1 LLALACYWPCLRG
14 GFVWD
19 DAAHVTRPEL
29 QPAAGLWRIWSDLH
43 ATQQYY
49 PLLHSAF
56 WIEHRMWG
64 DATLG
69 YHLTNVLLH
78 AAAAPLL
85 VVALRHLNVRGAF
98 LAGLVFTVHPVCVE
112 SVAWISEQK
121 NTLSLVLYLLSALT
135 YLRFEGSR
143 GQPAGA
149 RAYFLASLLFAMA
162 LLTKTVTATLP
173 AALLV
178 VSWWRRGRLSWRRD
192 VLPLLPWFVV
202 AAASGLFTAW
212 VERRI
217 VGAEGSGFDL
227 TLAQRCLLAGRVT
240 WFYLGKILWP
250 THLSFV
256 YPRWDAGSEAGG
268 WAGYLAAAVL
278 LTAALALLARR
289 RRGPLAAWLFF
300 VGSLFPALGFLNVF
314 PFLFSYVADH
324 FQYLA
329 SIGIIT
335 AASAGT
341 ARLLGRTTS
350 SVRRCGWGLAAAGV
364 GVLAVLSNA
373 QSRTYADAP
382 TLYRATLAQNPGS
395 WLAHNNL
402 GVWEEGRGELGN
414 AAAEYAQ
421 AIRLRGGYEE
431 AQANL
436 GGVLMKLG
444 RLDEATPHLRE
455 ALRLRPDVVG
465 AHEDLANAL
474 SRTPG
479 GLDEAVLQY
488 REALRM
494 DPGFAAGHNNLG
506 NTLLG
511 TPATLDQ
518 AAAQFEEALRLD
530 PGYAEAHNNLG
541 IALGAQGRR
550 DEAVAQYREALRL
563 KPDFAEI
570 HFNIAMALLN
580 RPGKSGEAE
589 AELEAFLRVRPGDE
603 AARRILGE
611 LRASRR

>member
-1 LLALACYWPCLRG
+1 MADPPLVRVSALGRGLRG
-14 GFVWD
+14 
-19 DAAHVTRPEL
+19 R
-29 QPAAGLWRIWSDLH
+29 R
-43 ATQQYY
+43 
-49 PLLHSAF
+49 
-56 WIEHRMWG
+56 
-64 DATLG
+64 LG
-69 YHLTNVLLH
+69 
-78 AAAAPLL
+78 
-85 VVALRHLNVRGAF
+85 
-98 LAGLVFTVHPVCVE
+98 
-112 SVAWISEQK
+112 
-121 NTLSLVLYLLSALT
+121 
-135 YLRFEGSR
+135 
-143 GQPAGA
+143 
-149 RAYFLASLLFAMA
+149 
-162 LLTKTVTATLP
+162 
-173 AALLV
+173 
-178 VSWWRRGRLSWRRD
+178 
-192 VLPLLPWFVV
+192 
-202 AAASGLFTAW
+202 
-212 VERRI
+212 
-217 VGAEGSGFDL
+217 
-227 TLAQRCLLAGRVT
+227 
-240 WFYLGKILWP
+240 
-250 THLSFV
+250 
-256 YPRWDAGSEAGG
+256 
-268 WAGYLAAAVL
+268 
-278 LTAALALLARR
+278 AALALLARR

-300 VGSLFPALGFLNVF
+300 VGSLFPALGFFNVF

-335 AASAGT
+335 AASAGAAWLL
-341 ARLLGRTTS
+341 ARAPPS
-350 SVRRCGWGLAAAGV
+350 MRRCGWGLAAV
-364 GVLAVLSNA
+364 GTGALAILGNA

-382 TLYRATLAQNPGS
+382 TLYRATLAENPES

-414 AAAEYAQ
+414 AASEFAE
-421 AIRLRGGYEE
+421 AIRLRGDYEE

-479 GLDEAVLQY
+479 GQDEAVLQY

-506 NTLLG
+506 NALLG
-511 TPATLDQ
+511 TAATLDQ

-541 IALGAQGRR
+541 IVLAAQGRK

-580 RPGKSGEAE
+580 RPGNPGEAE
-589 AELEAFLRVRPGDE
+589 AELEAFLRMRPGAE